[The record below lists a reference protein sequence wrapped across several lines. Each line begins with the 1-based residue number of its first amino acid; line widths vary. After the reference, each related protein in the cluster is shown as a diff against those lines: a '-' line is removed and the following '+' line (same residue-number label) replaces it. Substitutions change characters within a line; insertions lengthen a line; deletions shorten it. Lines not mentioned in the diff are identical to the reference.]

1 MQHTIAVGIMSGT
14 SLDGLDLVLV
24 RFTHQNKWDFEI
36 LKFTT
41 IDYDTYWVKK
51 LSLASTLNGFDLI
64 KLSKDYGTY
73 IGNCVNDFLNDVSV
87 PIHFI
92 ASHGHTVFHQPDKG
106 ITLQIGDGQEIATKT
121 KITTICDFRSKDVAL
136 GGQGAPLVPIGDKLL
151 FSDYDC
157 CINIG
162 GFANISFDTNETRIA
177 YDICPANIVLNH
189 LSGIIGHKFDKNGE
203 ISQKGN
209 FNQQLFNELNS
220 ISYYEK
226 LYPKSLG
233 REWLETHFFP
243 ILNKYAIAT
252 EDKLNTV
259 SQHIAFQIS
268 QSIKNIDGKA
278 LITGGGAYNS
288 YLVDL
293 IKQNSKTEIS
303 IPENTIIEYK
313 EALIFAFLGLLRI
326 NNQSN
331 CLASVT
337 GAYKDS
343 CSGVIYEP

>member
-1 MQHTIAVGIMSGT
+1 MQQSVAIGIMSGT

-24 RFTHQNKWDFEI
+24 RFTYQNKWDFEI
-36 LKFTT
+36 LKSTT
-41 IDYDTYWVKK
+41 IDYDNYWVEK
-51 LSLASTLNGFDLI
+51 LSHAPILNGFDLI
-64 KLSKDYGTY
+64 KLSKDFGAY
-73 IGNCVNDFLNDVSV
+73 IGTCVNNFLIDVSV

-136 GGQGAPLVPIGDKLL
+136 GGQGAPLVPIGDRFL

-162 GFANISFDTNETRIA
+162 GFANISFDSNDTRIA

-189 LSGIIGHKFDKNGE
+189 LSVLMGHKFDKNGE
-203 ISQKGN
+203 ISKKGN
-209 FNQQLFNELNS
+209 FNQQFFNDLNS

-226 LYPKSLG
+226 PYPKSLG

-243 ILNKYAIAT
+243 ILNKYAIAN

>member
-1 MQHTIAVGIMSGT
+1 MQQSVAIGIMSGT

-36 LKFTT
+36 LKSTT
-41 IDYDTYWVKK
+41 IDYDNYWVEK
-51 LSLASTLNGFDLI
+51 LSHAPALNGFDLI
-64 KLSKDYGTY
+64 KLSKDFGAY
-73 IGNCVNDFLNDVSV
+73 IGTCVNNFLIDVSV

-151 FSDYDC
+151 FSDYGC

-243 ILNKYAIAT
+243 ILNKYAITT

-259 SQHIAFQIS
+259 SHHVAFQIS
-268 QSIKNIDGKA
+268 QSLKNKEGKA
-278 LITGGGAYNS
+278 LVTGGGAFNRF
-288 YLVDL
+288 LIDL
-293 IKQNSKTEIS
+293 IKQNSNSEIT
-303 IPENTIIEYK
+303 IPENNIVEYK
-313 EALIFAFLGLLRI
+313 EAIIFAFLGLLRFI
-326 NNQSN
+326 NQTN

-337 GAYKDS
+337 GATKDS
-343 CSGVIYEP
+343 CCGVLFEP